1 MIPQQIS
8 RQFPGGIRHRGAGY
22 YANGRVK
29 LLAEEPKR
37 VRARVRGSEDYR
49 VNINLIGAAWEFS
62 CECPYAADV
71 GVCKHMWAVL
81 LAADER
87 GLLPS
92 SLHGV
97 EATLARPPVAEWKR

>member
-8 RQFPGGIRHRGAGY
+8 RQFPSGIRHRGADY
-22 YANGRVK
+22 FADGRVK
-29 LLAEEPKR
+29 LHAPEPLR

-49 VNINLIGAAWEFS
+49 VNIDLMGAVWELR

-87 GLLPS
+87 GLLPAS
-92 SLHGV
+92 KDGV
-97 EATLARPPVAEWKR
+97 DGALA